1 MRGSRVAIMQP
12 YVFPYVGYFHL
23 IEATDRM
30 VFYDDVVFRKR
41 SWINRN
47 RILLGGRDHLFTVP
61 VSGSS
66 QNILIQDVRLA
77 VDSSWRRKFMLT
89 LRHAYGHAPH
99 FGPVADLVEKVLSA
113 SHESVA
119 DLAIASID
127 GVYDLIGVPW
137 DHERS
142 SACSPQTRGLDGASR
157 LIRIALDQGAAEYV
171 NAVGGRDLYRK
182 EDFLAGGL
190 GLGFVESLPIEY
202 DQLGGHRFVPG
213 LSIID
218 LLMFNDVAGVKHAL
232 TQFRVLP

>member
-1 MRGSRVAIMQP
+1 MQP

-23 IEATDRM
+23 IEATDRI
-30 VFYDDVVFRKR
+30 VFYDDVAFRTR

-61 VSGSS
+61 VSGAS
-66 QNILIQDVRLA
+66 QNKLIHEVRLA

-99 FGPVADLVEKVLSA
+99 FGPVADLVEEILSA
-113 SHESVA
+113 SYDSVA

-127 GVYDLIGVPW
+127 GVYDLVGLPW
-137 DHERS
+137 EHVRS
-142 SACSPQTRGLDGASR
+142 SVCSPQTRGLGGASR
-157 LIRIALDQGAAEYV
+157 LIQIARDQGADEYV
-171 NAVGGRDLYRK
+171 NAVGGRSLYHA

-202 DQLGGHRFVPG
+202 DQLGGHPFVPG

-218 LLMFNDVAGVKHAL
+218 LLMFNDVSAVRHAL
-232 TQFRVLP
+232 TQFRVIP